1 VNDNASTTRESWL
14 PLPSPTSK
22 ADLERFDCA
31 IRVDDR
37 AGSRDLVEPLRKL
50 GCTVREERLSAG
62 DIEIIGI
69 DGTVVGCEYKTW
81 PDVLAC
87 VRSGRFAEQ
96 LRGMRREFH
105 VSWLLVEGRIR
116 IGKSGKVE
124 VATAYN
130 PEHDI
135 AKWRE
140 ADGGYTYQEV
150 AAWHMSMM
158 QCGGTLFWPT
168 SCQAESALWLRALY
182 YWWTFQAWEEHRA
195 HKAWFVPPPLWEN
208 PYAEPPLALK
218 VACLLPGVGN
228 TRAASI
234 VGELGTA
241 DEYPSAL
248 EVFETGTV
256 RLAEV
261 PGVGKVTARKVWEA
275 VRAREKRG
283 VKRRPRTEKGAA
295 GVARGKSG

>member
-1 VNDNASTTRESWL
+1 VL
-14 PLPSPTSK
+14 
-22 ADLERFDCA
+22 
-31 IRVDDR
+31 RVDDR
-37 AGSRDLVEPLRKL
+37 AGSKDLVPHLAKL
-50 GCTVREERLSAG
+50 GLTTRLERLPAG

-69 DGTVVGCEYKTW
+69 DGTVVGVEYKQW

-116 IGKSGKVE
+116 IGRSGKVE

-182 YWWTFQAWEEHRA
+182 YWWTYQEWADHRA
-195 HKAWFVPPPLWEN
+195 HKAWFTPPPLWEN

-218 VACLLPGVGN
+218 IAAMLPGVGSG
-228 TRAASI
+228 RANAI
-234 VGELGTA
+234 IEAMGTE
-241 DEYPSAL
+241 DHYPSAE
-248 EVFETGTV
+248 EVTQAGTV
-256 RLAEV
+256 ALQKV
-261 PGVGKVTARKVWEA
+261 PGIGKVVATRAWEA
-275 VRAREKRG
+275 WRVREKRV
-283 VKRRPRTEKGAA
+283 VKRSRVAKGTAA
-295 GVARGKSG
+295 GEARGRA

>member
-1 VNDNASTTRESWL
+1 V
-14 PLPSPTSK
+14 PSPIPK
-22 ADLERFDCA
+22 ADLERFDGA

-37 AGSRDLVEPLRKL
+37 AGSHDLVEPLRIL
-50 GCTVREERLSAG
+50 GCTVREERLPAG

-69 DGTVVGCEYKTW
+69 DGTVVGVEYKQW

-105 VSWLLVEGRIR
+105 VSWLLIEGRIR
-116 IGKSGKVE
+116 IGASGKIE
-124 VATAYN
+124 VASAYN
-130 PEHDI
+130 SEHDI

-140 ADGGYTYQEV
+140 ADGEYTYQEV
-150 AAWHMSMM
+150 VAWLMTMA
-158 QCGGTLFWPT
+158 QCGGALLWHT
-168 SCQAESALWLRALY
+168 SCPLESALWLRSLY

-208 PYAEPPLALK
+208 PYAEPPLSLK
-218 VACLLPGVGN
+218 VAALLPGVGSV
-228 TRAASI
+228 RAAAI
-234 VGELGTA
+234 VESLGTV
-241 DEYPSAL
+241 DEYPSVEDLIA
-248 EVFETGTV
+248 TGTV

-261 PGVGKVTARKVWEA
+261 PGIGKVTARKVWDA

-283 VKRRPRTEKGAA
+283 VKRKPRSEKGAA
-295 GVARGKSG
+295 GIARGKS